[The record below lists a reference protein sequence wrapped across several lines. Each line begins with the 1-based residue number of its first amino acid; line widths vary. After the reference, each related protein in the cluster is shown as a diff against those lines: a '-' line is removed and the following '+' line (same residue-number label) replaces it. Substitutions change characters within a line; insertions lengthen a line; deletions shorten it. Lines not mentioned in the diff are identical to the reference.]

1 MTPPSGRRPRR
12 GHRPRKERRVI
23 RVLTEGK
30 VTEPSYL
37 IAWARRHRHSISLS
51 LPESG
56 MAPETL
62 VDHARQH
69 LRRRRRSRR
78 GDQDF
83 DEIWCVFDIDL
94 HPNVPTAIHN
104 ARQSGIEVAVSNP
117 CIELWLV
124 LHPVGEARAELQL
137 PLVHGKVRDAPPE
150 LEQLLA
156 WVAIL
161 LILQDRVVHRLLG
174 QVVLQLEGEHRQPVD
189 EQSDVQ
195 PPLRLVPA
203 AAKLPRDCEAGSAR
217 TALSLAGCRRR
228 RAAERIQVQRSVL
241 GPVAVHVD
249 DTVRIA
255 MLVSDPANDLVN
267 LILCQSNVKERRI

>member
-1 MTPPSGRRPRR
+1 MTPPSGRRPRQ
-12 GHRPRKERRVI
+12 GHTPRKERRVI

-51 LPESG
+51 LRESG

-62 VDHARQH
+62 VDHAGQH
-69 LRRRRRSRR
+69 MRRRRRSRR

-124 LHPVGEARAELQL
+124 LHVEDQTAYINRRNVQRRANELQL
-137 PLVHGKVRDAPPE
+137 TFGKGIPDNAWSTLFDEFATARQRAKALDQRHAGNGSPPRSNPSTDIWRLV
-150 LEQLLA
+150 
-156 WVAIL
+156 
-161 LILQDRVVHRLLG
+161 DRIRSAG
-174 QVVLQLEGEHRQPVD
+174 DRQPY
-189 EQSDVQ
+189 
-195 PPLRLVPA
+195 
-203 AAKLPRDCEAGSAR
+203 
-217 TALSLAGCRRR
+217 
-228 RAAERIQVQRSVL
+228 
-241 GPVAVHVD
+241 
-249 DTVRIA
+249 
-255 MLVSDPANDLVN
+255 
-267 LILCQSNVKERRI
+267 

>member
-12 GHRPRKERRVI
+12 GHTPRKERRVL
-23 RVLTEGK
+23 RVLTEGR

-83 DEIWCVFDIDL
+83 DEIWCMFDIDL

-124 LHPVGEARAELQL
+124 LHVEDQTAYINRRNVQRRANELQL
-137 PLVHGKVRDAPPE
+137 TFGKGIPDSAWSRLFDEFATARQRAKALDQRHAGNGSPPRSNPSTDI
-150 LEQLLA
+150 
-156 WVAIL
+156 W
-161 LILQDRVVHRLLG
+161 
-174 QVVLQLEGEHRQPVD
+174 
-189 EQSDVQ
+189 
-195 PPLRLVPA
+195 RLVD
-203 AAKLPRDCEAGSAR
+203 RIRSAGDR
-217 TALSLAGCRRR
+217 
-228 RAAERIQVQRSVL
+228 
-241 GPVAVHVD
+241 
-249 DTVRIA
+249 
-255 MLVSDPANDLVN
+255 
-267 LILCQSNVKERRI
+267 

>member
-12 GHRPRKERRVI
+12 GHTPRKERRVI

-69 LRRRRRSRR
+69 MRRRRRSRR

-83 DEIWCVFDIDL
+83 DEIWCMFDIDL
-94 HPNVPTAIHN
+94 HPNVPTTIHN

-124 LHPVGEARAELQL
+124 LHVEDQTAYIKRRNVQRRANELQL
-137 PLVHGKVRDAPPE
+137 TFGKRIPDSAWSTLFDEFATARQRAKALDQRHAGNGSPPRSNPSTDI
-150 LEQLLA
+150 
-156 WVAIL
+156 W
-161 LILQDRVVHRLLG
+161 
-174 QVVLQLEGEHRQPVD
+174 
-189 EQSDVQ
+189 
-195 PPLRLVPA
+195 RLVD
-203 AAKLPRDCEAGSAR
+203 RIRSAGDR
-217 TALSLAGCRRR
+217 
-228 RAAERIQVQRSVL
+228 
-241 GPVAVHVD
+241 
-249 DTVRIA
+249 
-255 MLVSDPANDLVN
+255 
-267 LILCQSNVKERRI
+267 

>member
-12 GHRPRKERRVI
+12 GHTPRKERRVI
-23 RVLTEGK
+23 RVLTEGR

-69 LRRRRRSRR
+69 VRRRRRSRR

-124 LHPVGEARAELQL
+124 LHVEDQTAYINRRNVQRRANELQL
-137 PLVHGKVRDAPPE
+137 TFGKGIPDNAWSTLFDEFATARQRAKALDQRHAGNGSPPRSNPSTDI
-150 LEQLLA
+150 
-156 WVAIL
+156 W
-161 LILQDRVVHRLLG
+161 
-174 QVVLQLEGEHRQPVD
+174 
-189 EQSDVQ
+189 
-195 PPLRLVPA
+195 RLVD
-203 AAKLPRDCEAGSAR
+203 RIRSAGDR
-217 TALSLAGCRRR
+217 
-228 RAAERIQVQRSVL
+228 
-241 GPVAVHVD
+241 
-249 DTVRIA
+249 
-255 MLVSDPANDLVN
+255 
-267 LILCQSNVKERRI
+267 

>member
-69 LRRRRRSRR
+69 MRRRRRSRR

-124 LHPVGEARAELQL
+124 LHVEDQTAYINRRNVQRRANELQL
-137 PLVHGKVRDAPPE
+137 TFGKGIPTARGVRCSMSSRPPDSAPKRWISGTPATDRRPGRTQALTSGGSSIGSDPL
-150 LEQLLA
+150 
-156 WVAIL
+156 AIGNHTEM
-161 LILQDRVVHRLLG
+161 R
-174 QVVLQLEGEHRQPVD
+174 
-189 EQSDVQ
+189 S
-195 PPLRLVPA
+195 PLRSPVTRRPSPCREPA
-203 AAKLPRDCEAGSAR
+203 SRHAP
-217 TALSLAGCRRR
+217 
-228 RAAERIQVQRSVL
+228 
-241 GPVAVHVD
+241 H
-249 DTVRIA
+249 
-255 MLVSDPANDLVN
+255 
-267 LILCQSNVKERRI
+267 